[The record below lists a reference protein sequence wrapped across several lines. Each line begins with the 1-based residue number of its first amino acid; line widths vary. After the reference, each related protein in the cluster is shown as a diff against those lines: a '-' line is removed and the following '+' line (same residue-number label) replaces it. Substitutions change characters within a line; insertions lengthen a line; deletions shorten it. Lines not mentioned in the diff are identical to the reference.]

1 MKKYKDFIVRAIA
14 LIAYEFFGTFGISS
28 MWNVSKVQAAL
39 IAATV
44 PGVAIL
50 RETAKGFIDD
60 GKLDK
65 SEQDNAIK
73 AGEKASKQK

>member
-1 MKKYKDFIVRAIA
+1 MQKYKEFIVRAIA
-14 LIAYEFFGTFGISS
+14 LIAYEFFGTFGISA

-44 PGVAIL
+44 PAVAIL
-50 RETAKGFIDD
+50 RESAKGFIDD
-60 GKLDK
+60 GKLSK
-65 SEQDNAIK
+65 TEQDAAIK

>member
-1 MKKYKDFIVRAIA
+1 MKNFIVRAIA

-28 MWNVSKVQAAL
+28 IFSVGKVQAAL

-44 PGVAIL
+44 PAVAIL

-60 GKLDK
+60 GKLSK
-65 SEQDNAIK
+65 AEQDSAIK
-73 AGEKASKQK
+73 AGEKASKTAK

>member
-1 MKKYKDFIVRAIA
+1 MKNFLVRAIA

-28 MWNVSKVQAAL
+28 VFSVGKIQAAL

-44 PGVAIL
+44 PAVAIM

-60 GKLDK
+60 GKLSK
-65 SEQDNAIK
+65 AEMNSAIEEGK
-73 AGEKASKQK
+73 KASKTAK

>member
-1 MKKYKDFIVRAIA
+1 MKNFLVRALA

-28 MWNVSKVQAAL
+28 IWSVGKVQAAL

-44 PGVAIL
+44 PAVAIM

-60 GKLDK
+60 GKLSK
-65 SEQDNAIK
+65 SEQDSAINAGK
-73 AGEKASKQK
+73 KASKTK

>member
-1 MKKYKDFIVRAIA
+1 MKKYKDFIVRAVA

>member
-1 MKKYKDFIVRAIA
+1 MKKYKDFVVRAIA
-14 LIAYEFFGTFGISS
+14 LIVYEFFGTFGISA
-28 MWNVSKVQAAL
+28 MWNVSKIQAAL

-44 PGVAIL
+44 PAVAIA

-65 SEQDNAIK
+65 AEQNAAIK
-73 AGEKASKQK
+73 AGEQASKKK

>member
-1 MKKYKDFIVRAIA
+1 MKNFFIRALA

-28 MWNVSKVQAAL
+28 IWSVGKVQAAL

-44 PGVAIL
+44 PAVAIM

-60 GKLDK
+60 GKLSK
-65 SEQDNAIK
+65 AEQDSAINAGK
-73 AGEKASKQK
+73 KASKTK

>member
-1 MKKYKDFIVRAIA
+1 MKKYKTFAVRAVA

-28 MWNVSKVQAAL
+28 MWNVGKLQAAL

-44 PGVAIL
+44 PAVAII

-65 SEQDNAIK
+65 AEQDAAIK
-73 AGEKASKQK
+73 AGEKAKKSK

>member
-1 MKKYKDFIVRAIA
+1 MRKYKDFVVRAVA
-14 LIAYEFFGTFGISS
+14 LVVYEFFGTFGISS
-28 MWNVSKVQAAL
+28 MWNVPKLQAAL

-44 PGVAIL
+44 PLVVVL

-65 SEQDNAIK
+65 SEMNSAIDAAK
-73 AGEKASKQK
+73 KASKSK

>member
-1 MKKYKDFIVRAIA
+1 MKKYKDFAVRAIA
-14 LIAYEFFGTFGISS
+14 LIAYEFFGTFGISA

-44 PGVAIL
+44 PAVAIM
-50 RETAKGFIDD
+50 RETAKGFVDD

-65 SEQDNAIK
+65 SEQDAAIK
-73 AGEKASKQK
+73 AGEKASKTK